1 MIRALVSLACFALF
15 ALGSLVPNRAQAW
28 EWFRSENQDA
38 RRGNELLEK
47 GKADEATQAYEA
59 AQRALPNDPGL
70 MLNKGLGLLGAGKLP
85 EARDAFRAASQG
97 QASPELRGK
106 ANYNLGLTF
115 LREAD
120 TLAKEEKLEEAQKA
134 LTESVDAFKSSLRNV
149 PKNHDAAWNLELA
162 KRRLVDLEQKKQQQE
177 QEKKDQEQKDQQQ
190 NQDQQ
195 NQDQQNQDQQNQ
207 DQQNQDQQKPN
218 DQNDQ
223 NKAQPEPKD
232 QEPKGGDQQK
242 PESKDKAGQ
251 DQAKAPEQ
259 QQAPEQQPQ
268 PQEPQERPGQKA
280 LPEHMQRALDALSE
294 SDDNLQKQ
302 RARARARQR
311 PQRIEKDW

>member
-1 MIRALVSLACFALF
+1 MKKRLTHGAGLLL
-15 ALGSLVPNRAQAW
+15 LGSILLTPKGAYAW
-28 EWFRSENQDA
+28 DWFRSENKDA
-38 RRGNELLEK
+38 KRGNQLLEQ
-47 GKADEATQAYEA
+47 GKSEEATQAYEA
-59 AQRALPNDPGL
+59 AQRSLPSDPGL
-70 MLNKGLGLLGAGKLP
+70 QLDKGLGLLGAGKLP

-97 QASPELRGK
+97 QASAEVRGK

-120 TLAKEEKLEEAQKA
+120 ALAKEEKLEEAQKA
-134 LTESVDAFKSSLRNV
+134 LTESVDAFKSSLRSV

-177 QEKKDQEQKDQQQ
+177 QENKDQQSKDQ
-190 NQDQQ
+190 QDQDQQKQEQENKDQQDQQ
-195 NQDQQNQDQQNQ
+195 NKDQD
-207 DQQNQDQQKPN
+207 QDQQKPG
-218 DQNDQ
+218 DD
-223 NKAQPEPKD
+223 KPQPG
-232 QEPKGGDQQK
+232 QDQQK
-242 PESKDKAGQ
+242 SKDEQPKPDAKDKGQ
-251 DQAKAPEQ
+251 NQTKPPE
-259 QQAPEQQPQ
+259 PTQQPE
-268 PQEPQERPGQKA
+268 EPERPGQKA